1 MFEEERFEQDEVSEQ
16 KISLVKN
23 SDISNQFERDD
34 ISNVYSSF
42 MNHKYKPKK
51 VSYHPNWF
59 MISLSLLALLGVILG
74 GFQIALTIQDALEDY
89 NGATSIEVSKPVN
102 NRVVV
107 ETVEGSDK
115 LYTASGIYKNNIE
128 SIVAIQT
135 EVVTTNL
142 FGQQV
147 AGAAAG
153 SGFVISEDGYI
164 LTNAHVVSDASSIK
178 VSFEN
183 GTEYDAKLVG
193 MEEDNDIAVLKI
205 DSSASF
211 NPVTFGDSDKMTIG
225 EDIVAIGNPLGELT
239 FSLTKGVVSALDR
252 EITTDVYSSINMFQ
266 VDCAVNQ
273 GNSGGPVFNMYGEV
287 VGIVSAK
294 YASNTIEGLGFCIP
308 VNDVAGIVTEL
319 IEHGK
324 VTNKAYMGIIIAD
337 VTPNMVKQYNM
348 VQGAYVQTVIKGSC
362 AEKAGLK
369 IGDIIVEMDG
379 KEVKSVSGLMAEKR
393 SYKAGET
400 AKLKVWR
407 GGDYINV
414 SITFD
419 EETEAVEDVP
429 EITQPNVPSQGN
441 IPNQNPQYNW
451 GGGNYIDPFE
461 FFFGF

>member
-1 MFEEERFEQDEVSEQ
+1 MFDEEKFEQDNIEYEGQNNLPLYTPNVSNNRGR
-16 KISLVKN
+16 KSKVKAVPVVASVLFLILYGAVFFSGVYMIDTLV
-23 SDISNQFERDD
+23 DEYFD
-34 ISNVYSSF
+34 
-42 MNHKYKPKK
+42 YK
-51 VSYHPNWF
+51 
-59 MISLSLLALLGVILG
+59 
-74 GFQIALTIQDALEDY
+74 
-89 NGATSIEVSKPVN
+89 NGATSIEISQPST

-135 EVVTTNL
+135 EVVTTNM

-164 LTNAHVVSDASSIK
+164 LTNAHVVDGATSIK

-183 GTEYDAKLVG
+183 GDEYTAKLVG
-193 MEEDNDIAVLKI
+193 MEEDNDVAVLKV
-205 DSSASF
+205 DSSVTF
-211 NPVTFGDSDKMTIG
+211 NPVTFGDSDKMTIC

-239 FSLTKGVVSALDR
+239 FCLTKGVISALDR

-294 YASNTIEGLGFCIP
+294 YASETIEGLGFCIP
-308 VNDVAGIVTEL
+308 VNDVADIVTEL

-324 VTNKAYMGIIIAD
+324 VTNKAYMGIIVAD
-337 VTPNMVKQYNM
+337 ITSNMINQYNM
-348 VQGAYVQTVIKGSC
+348 VPGAYVQTVIKDSC

-369 IGDIIVEMDG
+369 IGDIIVEIDG
-379 KEVKSVSGLMAEKR
+379 KEVKSVSSLLAEKR
-393 SYKAGET
+393 AYKAGET

-407 GGDYINV
+407 GGDYLTV

-429 EITQPNVPSQGN
+429 EITQPNVPNQSQGN